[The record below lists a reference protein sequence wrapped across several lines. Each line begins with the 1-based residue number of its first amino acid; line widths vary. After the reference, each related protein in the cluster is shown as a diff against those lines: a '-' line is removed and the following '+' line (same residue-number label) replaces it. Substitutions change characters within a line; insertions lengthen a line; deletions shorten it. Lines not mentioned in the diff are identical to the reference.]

1 MGSLLKHDIK
11 HFGTLRQIWDYL
23 EDRGE
28 HIGNNPKD
36 MCTHWNIGV
45 YAP

>member
-28 HIGNNPKD
+28 HIGKVLGTIQAT
-36 MCTHWNIGV
+36 CACIEI
-45 YAP
+45 